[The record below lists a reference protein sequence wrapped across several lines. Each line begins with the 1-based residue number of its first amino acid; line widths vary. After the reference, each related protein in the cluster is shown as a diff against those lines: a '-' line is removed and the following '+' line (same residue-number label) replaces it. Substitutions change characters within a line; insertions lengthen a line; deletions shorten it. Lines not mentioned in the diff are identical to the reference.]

1 MAIDTSFGSV
11 RLFEDFLVT
20 AIGYHPEVD
29 ISGACAVSTTLG
41 DGRARCTVEDDNADE
56 VIAVGFGGINWIA
69 GNTPMQMEARLFVSD
84 ITDYKLFVGFGDS
97 LPSAGETSFSA
108 TTDTVTLDTMTNA
121 IGILFD
127 MDATTQAFWCVA
139 GKTDAVTV
147 DEVLSTEYNIVAEE
161 AITLGVSLSTDLKSA
176 TWYING
182 KEVYRLDSA
191 TTLIAAAGL
200 LPGVWC
206 YEQANDH
213 YVDVDYIYAKKG
225 RDTT

>member
-1 MAIDTSFGSV
+1 MAIDTSFGEV
-11 RLFEDFLVT
+11 RKFEDFLVT
-20 AIGYHPEVD
+20 AIGDLTEID
-29 ISGACAVSTTLG
+29 IGGAVTVSTTLG
-41 DGRARCTVEDDNADE
+41 DGRARCTIEDDNADE

-69 GNTPMQMEARLFVSD
+69 GNGPMQMEARLFVSD
-84 ITDYKLFVGFGDS
+84 ITDYKFFVGFGDS
-97 LPSAGETSFSA
+97 LPSASETSFSA

-127 MDATTQAFWCVA
+127 MDATTQNFWCVA
-139 GKTDAVTV
+139 GKTDSVTV
-147 DEVLSTEYNIVAEE
+147 DESLSSEYNVVAAE
-161 AITLGVSLSTDLKSA
+161 AITLGVSLSTDLKTA
-176 TWYING
+176 CWYING

-200 LPGVWC
+200 LPGVWN